1 MKIMYLGVLLIFL
14 GVGCLSGQIYYDW
27 LSAIINREALGETSY
42 SLIAGILGYISAGL
56 LISGMVLLPLSLRSK
71 AKQMPNKPAQKTS
84 HQHNSS
90 TMH

>member
-42 SLIAGILGYISAGL
+42 SLIAGILGYTSAGL
-56 LISGMVLLPLSLRSK
+56 LIAGMVLLPLSLRTNT
-71 AKQMPNKPAQKTS
+71 KQIPKKPGQKS
-84 HQHNSS
+84 SQQHDSS